1 MRKRFTARQKG
12 FGAAFLGLVMMAF
25 GIFRGEAAVVF
36 AKAVK
41 ICLECVGIG

>member
-12 FGAAFLGLVMMAF
+12 FGVAILGLAMMAF
-25 GIFRGEAAVVF
+25 GIFRGETAVVF
-36 AKAVK
+36 AKAVE